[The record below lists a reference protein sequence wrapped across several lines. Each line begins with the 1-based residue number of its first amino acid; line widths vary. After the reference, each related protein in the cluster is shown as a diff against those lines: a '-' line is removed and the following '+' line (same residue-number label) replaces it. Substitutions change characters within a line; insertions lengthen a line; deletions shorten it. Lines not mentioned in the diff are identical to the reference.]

1 MIRKKQQ
8 QQLKEQNNVEGIY
21 TAAFAK

>member
-1 MIRKKQQ
+1 MIPKKQQ